1 MMVPSF
7 EPQPTT
13 QPLSCKCRLERG
25 SSQIWGGRMGGCHF
39 LALTWCR
46 REARQDELSVK
57 PVRAPAMG
65 AYVQIW
71 GLKGCSLTEQ
81 IQSFTERDT

>member
-1 MMVPSF
+1 MDVTSW
-7 EPQPTT
+7 
-13 QPLSCKCRLERG
+13 PLPG
-25 SSQIWGGRMGGCHF
+25 
-39 LALTWCR
+39 AP
-46 REARQDELSVK
+46 REARQDELAVK